1 MILWGGEYGA
11 AFDDA
16 TVSAVSGRQVRAH
29 LWSGR
34 WHGFWS
40 GKRDGSE
47 NRKFC
52 RHKLLAAGEV
62 KVLITDSGLPGL

>member
-1 MILWGGEYGA
+1 M
-11 AFDDA
+11 
-16 TVSAVSGRQVRAH
+16 SGRQVRAH
-29 LWSGR
+29 LRSGR